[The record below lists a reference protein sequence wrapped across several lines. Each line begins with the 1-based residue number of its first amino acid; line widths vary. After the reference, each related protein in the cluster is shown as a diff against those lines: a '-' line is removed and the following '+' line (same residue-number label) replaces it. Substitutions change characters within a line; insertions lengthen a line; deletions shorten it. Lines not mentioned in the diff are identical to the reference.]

1 MKGDPQTRP
10 AAVNA
15 HHVEAARLALGH
27 AALHSRKLAVLA
39 AIDERTTFHAGRVV
53 VKVDSAT
60 RRLEHEPVMMAAAGG
75 VGLPVPAVIA
85 FERGPPGVLLMR
97 HVPAEALR
105 PSRVPQ
111 PVRDAGRLLRRL
123 HELPA
128 DHTEALGPPRVGLV
142 GSENA
147 PVDRAPSFASSRS
160 RTSLTRVEVTH

>member
-60 RRLEHEPVMMAAAGG
+60 RRLEHEPAMMAAAGG
-75 VGLPVPAVIA
+75 GGLARPAGVTFGRRTGGRPCRRA
-85 FERGPPGVLLMR
+85 RPPG
-97 HVPAEALR
+97 
-105 PSRVPQ
+105 RV
-111 PVRDAGRLLRRL
+111 
-123 HELPA
+123 
-128 DHTEALGPPRVGLV
+128 
-142 GSENA
+142 
-147 PVDRAPSFASSRS
+147 
-160 RTSLTRVEVTH
+160 

>member
-60 RRLEHEPVMMAAAGG
+60 RRLEHEPAMMAAAGG

-105 PSRVPQ
+105 PSRVAP
-111 PVRDAGRLLRRL
+111 AGARR
-123 HELPA
+123 
-128 DHTEALGPPRVGLV
+128 R
-142 GSENA
+142 
-147 PVDRAPSFASSRS
+147 ASSPAS
-160 RTSLTRVEVTH
+160 ARTSGRPHGSVGTSTCRPGRI